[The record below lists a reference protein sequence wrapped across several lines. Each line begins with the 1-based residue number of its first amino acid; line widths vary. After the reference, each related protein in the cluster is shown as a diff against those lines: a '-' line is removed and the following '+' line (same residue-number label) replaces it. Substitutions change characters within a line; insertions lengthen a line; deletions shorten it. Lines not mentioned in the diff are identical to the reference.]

1 MDGHPM
7 MQAKLQSTT
16 KTPIRQPTGLFERNP
31 LFDGID
37 DDEKP
42 QGTENKPVTVDY
54 SSSMD
59 QSYGG
64 NSYND
69 KTNQLPFATNIDY
82 HYELPGKYNYLC
94 HLFFNQYR
102 NFN

>member
-7 MQAKLQSTT
+7 MQAKKQSTT
-16 KTPIRQPTGLFERNP
+16 KAPIRQPTGLFERNP

-37 DDEKP
+37 DDEKQ

-59 QSYGG
+59 MSYGG
-64 NSYND
+64 NSYD
-69 KTNQLPFATNIDY
+69 ETSNQLPFATNIDY
-82 HYELPGKYNYLC
+82 HYDLPGKYPY
-94 HLFFNQYR
+94 H
-102 NFN
+102 

>member
-16 KTPIRQPTGLFERNP
+16 KAPIRQPTGLFERNP

-54 SSSMD
+54 SSNMD
-59 QSYGG
+59 ISYGG
-64 NSYND
+64 NSYAEP
-69 KTNQLPFATNIDY
+69 TNQLPFATNTDY
-82 HYELPGKYNYLC
+82 HYDLPGKHSTLSV
-94 HLFFNQYR
+94 FI
-102 NFN
+102 